1 MRIVVFALLGLLS
14 LTVNGQGGV
23 VSAPVLEA
31 QQKTQMGFEA
41 EERAREAARHAA
53 KMDELIAQ
61 TDLAS
66 KHVAVAKDRL
76 QILKDGVEKLQKINA
91 KINDIRALERALD
104 RQVYMIE
111 RSRSFME
118 GVNARGTLS
127 LKQTSD
133 AIDIIQE
140 IISSASYTVSMLAI
154 VLKPG
159 NTEMDDYGRLS
170 LMKSFLDQLNQDVL
184 LLETALYEIE
194 RVESSTRRSHT
205 VQYMNDYFKTYT
217 KAD

>member
-140 IISSASYTVSMLAI
+140 II
-154 VLKPG
+154 
-159 NTEMDDYGRLS
+159 
-170 LMKSFLDQLNQDVL
+170 F
-184 LLETALYEIE
+184 
-194 RVESSTRRSHT
+194 
-205 VQYMNDYFKTYT
+205 
-217 KAD
+217 